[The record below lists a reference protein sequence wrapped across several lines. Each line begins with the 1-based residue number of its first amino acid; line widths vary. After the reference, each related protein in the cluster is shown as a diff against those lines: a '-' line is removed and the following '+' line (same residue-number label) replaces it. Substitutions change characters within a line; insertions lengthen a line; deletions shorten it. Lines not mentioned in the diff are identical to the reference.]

1 MQLNVMCNLSYATTH
16 ICSCMCCMQ
25 LNFSC
30 KQQLQNPKF
39 LVVEG
44 EDNGVLVTPGAI
56 KLFFAY
62 EKQIEALR

>member
-1 MQLNVMCNLSYATTH
+1 
-16 ICSCMCCMQ
+16 MQ